1 MCTRGESRV
10 RKLTRQKIHDNGSSR
25 GTCSAQPAD
34 GSDRIAVEEIG
45 REHVGDGGKGGVGE
59 SSKARFPRSEAT
71 LEDHASGGEPCLG
84 SPAHSCR

>member
-10 RKLTRQKIHDNGSSR
+10 RKLTRQKVHDNGASR
-25 GTCSAQPAD
+25 GTCSTQPAD

-59 SSKARFPRSEAT
+59 RSKARFPRSEAT
-71 LEDHASGGEPCLG
+71 SEDHASGGEPRLG